1 MMLYCPICG
10 YPLSSDGRCWHCGY
24 WRKIGPIDSFI
35 GDDEDDD

>member
-10 YPLSSDGRCWHCGY
+10 YPLSSYGRCWHCGNR
-24 WRKIGPIDSFI
+24 RKIGPIDPFI